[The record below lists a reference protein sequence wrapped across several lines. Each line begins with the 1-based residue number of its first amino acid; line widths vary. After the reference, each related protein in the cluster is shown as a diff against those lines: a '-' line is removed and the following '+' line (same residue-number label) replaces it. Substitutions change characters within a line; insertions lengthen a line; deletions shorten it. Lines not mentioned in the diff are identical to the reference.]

1 VSDMLRI
8 YKVLPTE
15 YDNSISYYEVLTKVK
30 YKINEIID
38 ALDTKVDKEEGKG
51 LSTNDFTNLDKSKLN
66 TIQAGAEV
74 NIIDTIAVNGTNQQI
89 ANKRVNITVPTKT
102 SELINDSYFMNVN
115 YSENDKK
122 IIFS

>member
-1 VSDMLRI
+1 MFRV

-30 YKINEIID
+30 FKINEIID

-51 LSTNDFTNLDKSKLN
+51 LSTNDFTNLDKAKLS
-66 TIQAGAEV
+66 TIQVGAEV
-74 NIIDTIAVNGTNQQI
+74 NKIDIIAVNGTNQQI
-89 ANKRVNITVPTKT
+89 ANKRVDITVPTKT
-102 SELINDSYFMNVN
+102 SELINDSYFMNVSYN
-115 YSENDKK
+115 ENGKK

>member
-1 VSDMLRI
+1 MLRI